1 MRCKKCGK
9 RINKKSK
16 FCMKCG
22 TKVPPQ
28 AGEDKKKKGK
38 TKRLKTRILIL
49 FFIILILAALGLLIF
64 GGDKV
69 PEKIR
74 DLKGYSNLTGVVKQ
88 VLPDDVKLPVQVKLP
103 FDLPDEFPF
112 DFKLSDLPK
121 PGNLFGGSG
130 NDEKEQKQVAEA
142 EKNDKK
148 PADSKA
154 KQKTERKEANK
165 NIAKSKADNKD
176 TAASEANSNYSEKD
190 QKVITAGVDDS
201 IVVGNADLFADGT
214 IDWNYGKV
222 ELQRH
227 STDLS
232 TGTDTVV
239 VYLEMSNQYVN
250 MTGTKEITYQYDEQT
265 GRWKAGPVSKIN
277 CKSIEPANAT

>member
-1 MRCKKCGK
+1 
-9 RINKKSK
+9 
-16 FCMKCG
+16 MKCG

-28 AGEDKKKKGK
+28 AEEDKKKKGK

-49 FFIILILAALGLLIF
+49 FFIILILAALGFLIF

-112 DFKLSDLPK
+112 DFKLPDLPK

-130 NDEKEQKQVAEA
+130 NDEKDQKQVAEA

-148 PADSKA
+148 PVDSKD
-154 KQKTERKEANK
+154 KQKTESKEANK

-190 QKVITAGVDDS
+190 RKVITAGVDDS

-214 IDWNYGKV
+214 IDWNYDKV
-222 ELQRH
+222 ELQGH
-227 STDLS
+227 NTDLS

-277 CKSIEPANAT
+277 CKSIEPVNVT

>member
-9 RINKKSK
+9 RIKKKSK
-16 FCMKCG
+16 FCAKCG

-28 AGEDKKKKGK
+28 KEGGKKKKGK
-38 TKRLKTRILIL
+38 TKRVKTRILLL
-49 FFIILILAALGLLIF
+49 FFIILILAALGFLIF

-74 DLKGYSNLTGVVKQ
+74 DLKGYSNLTGMVKEA
-88 VLPDDVKLPVQVKLP
+88 LPDDVKLPVQVKLP

-112 DFKLSDLPK
+112 DFKLPDLPK
-121 PGNLFGGSG
+121 PGNLFGG
-130 NDEKEQKQVAEA
+130 NDEKDQKQTAEA

-148 PADSKA
+148 LADSKD
-154 KQKTERKEANK
+154 KQKTESKEANK
-165 NIAKSKADNKD
+165 DTVKSKADNKD
-176 TAASEANSNYSEKD
+176 TPAGEANSNYSKKD
-190 QKVITAGVDDS
+190 QKAITAGVDDG
-201 IVVGNADLFADGT
+201 IVIGNADLFADGT
-214 IDWNYGKV
+214 IGWNYDKI

-227 STDLS
+227 NTDLS

-250 MTGTKEITYQYDEQT
+250 MTGTKEITYQYDEHT
-265 GRWKAGPVSKIN
+265 GQWEAGPVSKIN
-277 CKSIEPANAT
+277 CKSVEPVNAI